1 MGANEHFGGSQRRKG
16 GRQQEILSDNGSHES
31 RHSNQML
38 WSEMLNMNF
47 NTQIFSQ
54 NNDYIL
60 ELGNIYGA
68 KALIDSAL
76 SQIIPNV
83 KNYKNLA

>member
-1 MGANEHFGGSQRRKG
+1 
-16 GRQQEILSDNGSHES
+16 
-31 RHSNQML
+31 ML

-68 KALIDSAL
+68 KALIDSSL

-83 KNYKNLA
+83 KNYKNLAQYVEQLIDALDDLKVATKKCVQEMED